1 MCYKRAVKKLLIATS
16 LAVSVL
22 FSAGGH
28 AELYKWVDEDGVVHY
43 GDHIPA
49 EYTNDPHERFN
60 QSGVKIGTDEGE
72 LSKEEVAAR
81 AEQERIK
88 QQGLAYDEQLL
99 KAYEQVSDI
108 ERLREARLADLK
120 QQDELAKNYLQ
131 GLEKRQK
138 DLEIE
143 AQRYNYPYDP
153 LSEKPPVPD
162 NLTRE
167 LMDTAANVEKYRD
180 MLAKRIRM
188 REELVASFNRDI
200 ERFQELKS
208 KH

>member
-1 MCYKRAVKKLLIATS
+1 MKTLLISTCLLVSALFCAT
-16 LAVSVL
+16 
-22 FSAGGH
+22 GH
-28 AELYKWVDEDGVVHY
+28 AELYKWVDKDGVVHY
-43 GDHIPA
+43 GDRIPP
-49 EYTNDPHERFN
+49 EYTNDPHEQFN
-60 QSGVKIGTDEGE
+60 QAGVKIAVDEGE

-81 AEQERIK
+81 AEKDRIN

-120 QQDELAKNYLQ
+120 QQDDLANNYLL

-143 AQRYNYPYDP
+143 AKRYNYPYDP

-180 MLAKRIRM
+180 VLARRIRM
-188 REELVASFNRDI
+188 REELVASFNKDI
-200 ERFQELKS
+200 QRFQELKS

>member
-1 MCYKRAVKKLLIATS
+1 MDK
-16 LAVSVL
+16 
-22 FSAGGH
+22 
-28 AELYKWVDEDGVVHY
+28 DGVVHY
-43 GDHIPA
+43 GDRIPP
-49 EYTNDPHERFN
+49 EYTNDPHEQFN
-60 QSGVKIGTDEGE
+60 QAGVKIAVDEGE

-81 AEQERIK
+81 AEKDRIN

-120 QQDELAKNYLQ
+120 QQDDLANNYLL

-143 AQRYNYPYDP
+143 AKRYNYPYDP

-180 MLAKRIRM
+180 VLARRIRM
-188 REELVASFNRDI
+188 REELVASFNKDI
-200 ERFQELKS
+200 QRFQELKS

>member
-1 MCYKRAVKKLLIATS
+1 MKKLLISTCW
-16 LAVSVL
+16 LAFAL
-22 FSAGGH
+22 FSASGH

-43 GDHIPA
+43 GDRIPP

-60 QSGVKIGTDEGE
+60 QGGVKIGADEGE
-72 LSKEEVAAR
+72 LSEEEVAAR
-81 AEQERIK
+81 AEQERIN
-88 QQGLAYDEQLL
+88 QQLLAYDEQLL
-99 KAYEQVSDI
+99 KSYERVSDI

-120 QQDELAKNYLQ
+120 QQDDLAQNYLV

-153 LSEKPPVPD
+153 LSDKPPVPD

-167 LMDTAANVEKYRD
+167 LMDTAANVEKYREV
-180 MLAKRIRM
+180 LARRIRM

-208 KH
+208 KR

>member
-1 MCYKRAVKKLLIATS
+1 M
-16 LAVSVL
+16 
-22 FSAGGH
+22 G
-28 AELYKWVDEDGVVHY
+28 DEDGVVHY

-180 MLAKRIRM
+180 MLAKRVRM